1 MATALSMATYNDAGE
16 GRRVANCEASESLT
30 TKALEVLDRLES
42 TVATVPPVERNSA
55 AESRRV
61 FAKSEDAWLEAL
73 YQEADVLSLT
83 HPSEGNVGW
92 RFAGEDL
99 PQLGVGLQ
107 DAEPSSSAEFCEI
120 FCSSGQALA
129 GKSMNEAREALAR
142 IAALGMRAEEIV
154 MAKKGNIPPM
164 SAAYLALRERSARR
178 KEVAMLKEV
187 ERILLEQAAGRAKMM
202 HEGRKVIEAHKAQLR
217 KVMAAIPAFRAAALS
232 WQATAKRLDNQI
244 KAADSRTHV
253 LQEQVKATEEQLK
266 AREHER
272 EQALSES
279 ASHRQRAEA
288 LSEQLDGSLARCQA
302 LSKELLEGKTAAAGK
317 G

>member
-1 MATALSMATYNDAGE
+1 M
-16 GRRVANCEASESLT
+16 ANCEASESLT

-42 TVATVPPVERNSA
+42 TVATVPPVERTCA

-83 HPSEGNVGW
+83 HPSEGNVSW
-92 RFAGEDL
+92 RFVGEDL

-107 DAEPSSSAEFCEI
+107 DAEPSPGELCEI
-120 FCSSGQALA
+120 SCSSGQALA

-202 HEGRKVIEAHKAQLR
+202 HEGRKMIEAHKAQLR
-217 KVMAAIPAFRAAALS
+217 KVMAAIPPLRAAATS

-253 LQEQVKATEEQLK
+253 LQEQVKAAEEQLK
-266 AREHER
+266 TREHEH

-279 ASHRQRAEA
+279 ASHKSRAEA
-288 LSEQLDGSLARCQA
+288 LSQQLDASLARCQA
-302 LSKELLEGKTAAAGK
+302 LSKELLEGKASAAGK
-317 G
+317 EVE